1 MLLFYQ
7 TFSDSYQ
14 LVPFEPESDFLVRR
28 KSPESH
34 MASEPASGSATS
46 ADVGQQE
53 PQATLKRR
61 SQEQMQTNAAEPRMK
76 DYEFN
81 L

>member
-1 MLLFYQ
+1 
-7 TFSDSYQ
+7 
-14 LVPFEPESDFLVRR
+14 
-28 KSPESH
+28 

-81 L
+81 LWNVILQHMQLENFIYF